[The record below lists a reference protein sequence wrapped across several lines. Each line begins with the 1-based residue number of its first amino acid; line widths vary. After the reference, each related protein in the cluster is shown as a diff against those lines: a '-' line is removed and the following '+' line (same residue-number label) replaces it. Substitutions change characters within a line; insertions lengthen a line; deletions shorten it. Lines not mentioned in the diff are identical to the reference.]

1 MVGAYWEPSSEL
13 EWELVS
19 GILGGGIGNLMNVE
33 LAKWVAVE
41 SIQKKNESIQL
52 VSRID
57 AMRKAESV
65 QLNSRIDTII
75 SGEKIT
81 KKGGGEFF
89 YYSFFSTEKGVIV
102 LQPKIVIFI
111 AECTVAYKF
120 SRSVIFYFNWLLPIV
135 NPVPV

>member
-52 VSRID
+52 VI
-57 AMRKAESV
+57 AEST
-65 QLNSRIDTII
+65 QC
-75 SGEKIT
+75 EKPNR
-81 KKGGGEFF
+81 
-89 YYSFFSTEKGVIV
+89 Y
-102 LQPKIVIFI
+102 
-111 AECTVAYKF
+111 
-120 SRSVIFYFNWLLPIV
+120 N
-135 NPVPV
+135 